1 MKLFQRLLV
10 APAALGLMVP
20 MAANASEQ
28 INDFNSNV
36 DSIEQSVDSLE
47 AGVFSNQQTKLS
59 GSTVFNVGGVDGGSG
74 SDKST
79 DDEAVV
85 FNYDTIINLDSSF
98 SGSDLLRTTL
108 RASNFSADAPFG
120 NNVAAQER
128 GFTGSGDNVVVDRAF
143 YQFPIGEDF
152 TATFGAKVR
161 QDDILGVWPSDYPSD
176 SILDVLTY
184 AGANKAYPLTVG
196 AGVGISYLSDSG
208 RWSATALAI
217 SEEGDQVDEGIWK
230 ENADDVLTTQ
240 VAYLGD
246 RWRIALANTVADDG
260 QNWGEGSSNDQYN
273 AWGLSGVY
281 QIDAGRRPT
290 DDITLIPSS
299 ISGGIGW
306 SNVIDED
313 DSRDIEDSRTYSLG
327 VVWTDAFSEGN
338 DFGIAW
344 GTAEDQINDGGYDD
358 PHAWEIYYAMGI
370 NDNITVTPAF
380 FQVQKD
386 SEDDLNGVVVKT
398 TFTF

>member
-1 MKLFQRLLV
+1 
-10 APAALGLMVP
+10 MV
-20 MAANASEQ
+20 MA
-28 INDFNSNV
+28 
-36 DSIEQSVDSLE
+36 
-47 AGVFSNQQTKLS
+47 KM
-59 GSTVFNVGGVDGGSG
+59 
-74 SDKST
+74 
-79 DDEAVV
+79 
-85 FNYDTIINLDSSF
+85 
-98 SGSDLLRTTL
+98 
-108 RASNFSADAPFG
+108 
-120 NNVAAQER
+120 
-128 GFTGSGDNVVVDRAF
+128 F
-143 YQFPIGEDF
+143 YQFPIGDNF
-152 TATFGAKVR
+152 TVTLGPKVR

-176 SILDVLTY
+176 TILDVFTY
-184 AGANKAYPLTVG
+184 AGASAAYSL
-196 AGVGISYLSDSG
+196 AEGVGVGVSYLSDGG

-217 SEEGDQVDEGIWK
+217 SSEGDDVTQGIWK
-230 ENADDVLTTQ
+230 ENADDTVTTQ
-240 VAYLGD
+240 LAYLGD
-246 RWRIALANTVADDG
+246 RWRIALANTSADAG

-290 DDITLIPSS
+290 DDISLIPSS

-313 DSRDIEDSRTYSLG
+313 DSLDIEDSRTYSLG

-344 GTAEDQINDGGYDD
+344 GTAEDQINDDGYGD

-386 SEDDLNGVVVKT
+386 NEDDLNGIVVKT